1 MFVFGSFWWTGNLF
15 HQNMCF
21 YSTCFYNT
29 QTQFFL
35 ANIALINFCILQ
47 VFIKGMKMY
56 GHKEKTES
64 SLTTDQ
70 AYLRKYKVSQR
81 IFNTL
86 STFQEHFKSQ
96 HENPRY
102 KCKIYYKLFDF
113 RCFRFHHL
121 KKQCLSYISIKVS
134 TRQKYF
140 QRYFRNSTGR
150 HL

>member
-1 MFVFGSFWWTGNLF
+1 M
-15 HQNMCF
+15 
-21 YSTCFYNT
+21 FYNT

-86 STFQEHFKSQ
+86 STF
-96 HENPRY
+96 
-102 KCKIYYKLFDF
+102 
-113 RCFRFHHL
+113 
-121 KKQCLSYISIKVS
+121 
-134 TRQKYF
+134 
-140 QRYFRNSTGR
+140 
-150 HL
+150 